1 MSGDINK
8 INVKGLITK
17 DGYCL
22 LANIPEMFCEIA
34 EDAGKQLINYIMQ
47 KFLDGKLSEN
57 LKIDCPNLKSWVSIP
72 NSDQC

>member
-1 MSGDINK
+1 LSILTLLEIGGIMSGDINK

-34 EDAGKQLINYIMQ
+34 EDAGKQLINVSV
-47 KFLDGKLSEN
+47 KFPASYKK
-57 LKIDCPNLKSWVSIP
+57 KII
-72 NSDQC
+72 